1 MEPIPFA
8 FTPEQQ
14 GLLESLS
21 RETGK
26 PVSAL
31 IAQALEALQAH
42 VRHEQIIGE
51 ANGSTEEETAV
62 PQRPAS
68 VLDIFC
74 AARAAIPE
82 ETWDTLPPDL
92 ATQHDHY
99 IYGTPKRP
107 A

>member
-1 MEPIPFA
+1 MEPTSFA

-14 GLLESLS
+14 DLLESLS
-21 RETGK
+21 RETGR
-26 PVSAL
+26 PVPAL
-31 IAQALEALQAH
+31 IAEALEALQAH
-42 VRHEQIIGE
+42 VRHTQVNGE
-51 ANGSTEEETAV
+51 ARGTAEAEAAV

-68 VLDIFC
+68 VLDMFRD
-74 AARAAIPE
+74 ARAAIPA
-82 ETWDTLPPDL
+82 ETWDTLPSDL